1 MRFAAIPLTTLALA
15 AAVPAH
21 ANDSAAAVGLG
32 GIELRQ
38 NGAVSMDSED
48 LFISKDEVRVSYRF
62 TNRSARP
69 VETVVSFPV
78 PVLAADSGMFEGD
91 TAVPDYRSLDFR
103 TTVDGRPV
111 ELGVTEQALLR
122 GRDITARLKALGWP
136 VNWMVKGGDAPEF
149 VRRLGAAQR
158 AAYRKEGLLK
168 PTYAGSTSLMPAWD
182 VVTHITRNQVF
193 PPGRTVV
200 VTHRYKPINGGSV
213 AGALEPGYRGT
224 DKWHRTTYCIDPDFY
239 AAYDRRQAAERKAH
253 PDNPAYASETW
264 ISYILGS
271 GRNWKGPIGEFRLVV
286 DKGKPDNLVSFCMNG
301 VKRISPTQFEVRK
314 TRFEPKGNLEI
325 LIAEWYRPE

>member
-103 TTVDGRPV
+103 TT
-111 ELGVTEQALLR
+111 EQALLR

-136 VNWMVKGGDAPEF
+136 VNWMVKGGEAPEF

-213 AGALEPGYRGT
+213 AGALL
-224 DKWHRTTYCIDPDFY
+224 F
-239 AAYDRRQAAERKAH
+239 
-253 PDNPAYASETW
+253 
-264 ISYILGS
+264 L
-271 GRNWKGPIGEFRLVV
+271 
-286 DKGKPDNLVSFCMNG
+286 
-301 VKRISPTQFEVRK
+301 
-314 TRFEPKGNLEI
+314 
-325 LIAEWYRPE
+325 

>member
-1 MRFAAIPLTTLALA
+1 MRAYVLLPLALA
-15 AAVPAH
+15 AVPGAAL

-38 NGAVSMDSED
+38 NGAVSMDYED
-48 LFISKDEVRVSYRF
+48 LYISKDEVRVTYRF
-62 TNRSARP
+62 TNRSARA

-78 PVLAADSGMFEGD
+78 PVLSPDSGMFEGD
-91 TAVPDYRSLDFR
+91 IAVPDYRALDFR

-111 ELGVTEQALLR
+111 KLGVTEQALLR
-122 GRDITARLKALGWP
+122 GRDVTARVRALGWP
-136 VNWMVKGGDAPEF
+136 VNWITKESQMPDF
-149 VRRLGAAQR
+149 VVRLSPQQR

-168 PTYAGSTSLMPAWD
+168 PAFAGSSDIIPAWD
-182 VVTHITRNQVF
+182 VVTHITRTQTF
-193 PPGRTVV
+193 LPGKTVEV
-200 VTHRYKPINGGSV
+200 SHRYKPLNGGSV
-213 AGALEPGYRGT
+213 AGALEPEYRGT
-224 DKWHRTTYCIDPDFY
+224 DKWHRSTYCIDTDFY
-239 AAYDRRQAAERKAH
+239 AAYDRRQAAERKTP

-264 ISYILGS
+264 ISYILSS

-301 VKRISPTQFEVRK
+301 VKKISPTQFEVRK